1 MKWIEV
7 QIKTTTEAVE
17 IVSNILYEVG
27 IGGLVIEDPN
37 DIIASS
43 ENESWDYIDS
53 KLLDQDFEGVIVK
66 GYFEESEDLK
76 DKIELIKENVE
87 KIPQYCLNKG
97 LGEITE
103 VTTTEI
109 ENQDWSKVWK
119 KYYKPKKIG
128 EKVVIKPSWE
138 KYQKKDDELIIEID
152 PGTAFGTGTHETT
165 IMCIRQLEK
174 HVHNLDTVIDVG
186 CGTGVLSIGAAKLG
200 AISVVGVDLDEE
212 CVKVARENVRKN
224 GVANVVQIKSGNM
237 LDNIDCKANIVVAN
251 IVANIINVISKDID
265 KFLEDDGVFIASG
278 IIIDKLKEVKNELV
292 KNGLKIID
300 ETVMGE
306 WACVVSKI
314 NEVTYE

>member
-27 IGGLVIEDPN
+27 VGGLVIEDPN

-97 LGEITE
+97 LGEVTE

-251 IVANIINVISKDID
+251 IVANIINLISKDID

-278 IIIDKLKEVKNELV
+278 IIIDKLQEVKNELV